1 MGTNVLFYG
10 DAFIT
15 DRDVQILDQSTS
27 WLSGEGIFLQF
38 EYFRKDIVWSR
49 KDIIFISPDISTV
62 IYKDPE
68 DIHVINLGELEKYG
82 NYILFIPVNDGMEKQ
97 KKTEG
102 TDEEDWNEWGESED
116 SYQSEDWY
124 PSEEDK
130 LEKEVHT
137 AAGTHWALLVFERKK
152 NAFQYYDSKKDS
164 GVAPVAERISEHI
177 RSAIKTISGDDGI
190 NFEEM
195 DTPKQNNNA
204 DCGLYV
210 CAIAEYLM
218 REYLDERQEPLKEMI
233 TTDYIFKYRYKMGD
247 IVMQK
252 RLDALV
258 ISDFI

>member
-15 DRDVQILDQSTS
+15 DRDVQILEQSTS

-38 EYFRKDIVWSR
+38 EYFRKDIVGPQ
-49 KDIIFISPDISTV
+49 KDIIFIDPNISTV
-62 IYKDPE
+62 IYKDPG
-68 DIHVINLGELEKYG
+68 DTHDAIKLGELEEDG

-97 KKTEG
+97 KKPEG
-102 TDEEDWNEWGESED
+102 TDDEDRNEWGESED
-116 SYQSEDWY
+116 SYQSEDFY
-124 PSEEDK
+124 QSEEDE
-130 LEKEVHT
+130 LEEEVHT

-177 RSAIKTISGDDGI
+177 RSAIKTIRGDDGI
-190 NFEEM
+190 NFEVM
-195 DTPKQNNNA
+195 YTPKQDNNA

-218 REYLDERQEPLKEMI
+218 KEYLGEKQKPLKEMI
-233 TTDYIFKYRYKMGD
+233 TPDYIFKYRYEMGD
-247 IVMQK
+247 IVMRK

-258 ISDFI
+258 I